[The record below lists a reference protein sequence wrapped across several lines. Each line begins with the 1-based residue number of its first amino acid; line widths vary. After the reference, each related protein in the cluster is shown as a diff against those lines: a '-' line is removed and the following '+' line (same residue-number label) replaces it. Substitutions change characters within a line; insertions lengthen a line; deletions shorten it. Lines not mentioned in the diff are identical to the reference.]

1 MEIQQDFKIKDSVAQ
16 LVGALCANE
25 NYVTRRDYPF
35 LGGARYF
42 PACVVI
48 LYLSHSMHMT

>member
-1 MEIQQDFKIKDSVAQ
+1 MEIQQDLKIKDSVAQ

-48 LYLSHSMHMT
+48 LYLSHSIHMT